1 MVKNSPLWKN
11 YLQVPKLTP
20 EKKETII
27 RDIHALIAEIDSSP
41 ISKSDEEI
49 CKPPLIPTHG
59 SNTNFPSASSILEQK
74 TAPNYK
80 GRYVITTKP
89 IKIGDVLFS
98 EMPYASI
105 LLPEHYSSHCHHC
118 VSISQKFSWK
128 WISRKKFFR
137 EIHFLFD

>member
-1 MVKNSPLWKN
+1 MV
-11 YLQVPKLTP
+11 
-20 EKKETII
+20 
-27 RDIHALIAEIDSSP
+27 
-41 ISKSDEEI
+41 
-49 CKPPLIPTHG
+49 PTHG

-74 TAPNYK
+74 TASNYK

-118 VSISQKFSWK
+118 VSIFKLFYLSSYTIFKDQTTLFSSTMIDSVHLEYPSTVGQK
-128 WISRKKFFR
+128 I
-137 EIHFLFD
+137 

>member
-1 MVKNSPLWKN
+1 MIKIRNFNNNNKNQF
-11 YLQVPKLTP
+11 QVPKLTP

-49 CKPPLIPTHG
+49 SKPPWLPTHG

-118 VSISQKFSWK
+118 VSILVLLNGVFN
-128 WISRKKFFR
+128 FDNM
-137 EIHFLFD
+137 HFW